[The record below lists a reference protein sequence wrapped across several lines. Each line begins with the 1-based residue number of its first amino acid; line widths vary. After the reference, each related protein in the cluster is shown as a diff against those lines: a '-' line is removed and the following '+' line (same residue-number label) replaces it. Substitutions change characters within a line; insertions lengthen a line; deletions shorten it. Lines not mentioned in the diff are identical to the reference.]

1 MNRAEKP
8 AGWWQRWVQRGV
20 QPSMSAGERRA
31 IIVTNEAAT
40 LVAGVSLASLAR
52 PDMHGPLWWFLQA
65 ASYACVPVLMGLG
78 WTRLAPRFFALSAIA
93 WISFI
98 SVQWGTE
105 AAVHFFLITV
115 AVGVWQI
122 AGPGDQRFATL
133 TALVASAVFV
143 GFVVHPLPPL
153 TGAPPSEIAFSRAL
167 NLVLTV
173 VILFGFS
180 VHAYLRTNEA
190 EKHLEVARAKS
201 ESLLL
206 NVLPSTIAERLK
218 ERPGSIADRFD
229 EATILFADIVN
240 FTVLSE
246 RVSPVAL
253 VGMLDQVFTRFDA
266 LCDQYRLEKIK
277 TIGDAYMVAAGIPEP
292 RSDHVEAVAAMALE
306 MGRVLDELKGD
317 DFAQLNIRIGIHSG
331 PVVAGVIGQRK
342 FAYDLWGDAV
352 NTASRMESHGLPGR
366 IHVSRAVYER
376 LKGAFAFEQRGAIT
390 VKGKGELETWFL
402 LGRA

>member
-1 MNRAEKP
+1 
-8 AGWWQRWVQRGV
+8 VQRGV
-20 QPSMSAGERRA
+20 TPAMTVGERRS

-40 LVAGVSLASLAR
+40 LVAIISLTSLGR
-52 PDMHGPLWWFLQA
+52 PDMHGRLAVLVMLLQS
-65 ASYACVPVLMGLG
+65 ASYACVPLLMSRGS
-78 WTRLAPRFFALSAIA
+78 RLATRSFVLSAIV
-93 WISFI
+93 WLSLVTLLF
-98 SVQWGTE
+98 GTE
-105 AAVHFFLITV
+105 SASHFFFLTV
-115 AVGVWQI
+115 AVGVFHI
-122 AGPGDQRFATL
+122 AHPGDLRFTAL
-133 TALVASAVFV
+133 TAILASALFV
-143 GFVVHPLPPL
+143 GFVAHPV
-153 TGAPPSEIAFSRAL
+153 PSFTAATPQEIAFARIF
-167 NLVLTV
+167 NLVMTV
-173 VILFGFS
+173 AILFGFS
-180 VHAYLRTNEA
+180 VYSYRRTKEA
-190 EKHLEVARAKS
+190 EQLLEMARAKS

-218 ERPGSIADRFD
+218 EHPGSIADRFD

-253 VGMLDQVFTRFDA
+253 VGMLDRVFSRFDA
-266 LCDQYRLEKIK
+266 LCDQHRLEKIK

-317 DFAQLNIRIGIHSG
+317 DFAQLNIRIGIHTG

-376 LKGAFAFEQRGAIT
+376 LKGAFSFEERGAIT